1 METYIQCPNCMEEQ
15 LVDVID
21 GECTCPECGAEIL
34 ICPQCGE
41 PFEDI
46 SPEPECP
53 ACGHVQ
59 HTRTTQC
66 PGCFVF
72 ISDPDAVAGSTSVC
86 PLCGHPIVF

>member
-1 METYIQCPNCMEEQ
+1 MKQLIQCPNCMEEQ
-15 LVDVID
+15 MID
-21 GECTCPECGAEIL
+21 PAEGEFVCSECGAEVE

-46 SPEPECP
+46 SPEPECL
-53 ACGHVQ
+53 ACGYVQ

-72 ISDPDAVAGSTSVC
+72 ISDPDAEPGSASVC
-86 PLCGHPIVF
+86 LLCGSPIVF